1 MMRGLIVLVTAAMSM
16 IFLGRKQYRHHYIS
30 LLTIVLG
37 IVLVGYASLSKTES
51 SDDTRTKPLG
61 IILILI
67 A

>member
-16 IFLGRKQYRHHYIS
+16 IFLGKKQYRHHYIS
-30 LLTIVLG
+30 LLTIVIG
-37 IVLVGYASLSKTES
+37 IVLVGFASLTKTA
-51 SDDTRTKPLG
+51 DANTTKTKPIG

>member
-1 MMRGLIVLVTAAMSM
+1 MSM

-51 SDDTRTKPLG
+51 SSGTKTKPIG

>member
-16 IFLGRKQYRHHYIS
+16 IFLGKKQYRHHYLS

-37 IVLVGYASLSKTES
+37 IVLVGYASLTKE
-51 SDDTRTKPLG
+51 DTGNETKTKPLG

>member
-16 IFLGRKQYRHHYIS
+16 IFLGKKQYRHHYLS

-37 IVLVGYASLSKTES
+37 IVLVGYASLSKTV
-51 SDDTRTKPLG
+51 DANQTPTKPLG

>member
-1 MMRGLIVLVTAAMSM
+1 MMRGLIVLVTAGMSM
-16 IFLGRKQYRHHYIS
+16 IFLGKKQYRHHYLS

-37 IVLVGYASLSKTES
+37 IVLVGYASLTKNDTAGGTE
-51 SDDTRTKPLG
+51 TKPVG

>member
-1 MMRGLIVLVTAAMSM
+1 MMRGLIVLVTAGMSM
-16 IFLGRKQYRHHYIS
+16 IFLGKKQYRHHYLS

-37 IVLVGYASLSKTES
+37 IILVGYASLTK
-51 SDDTRTKPLG
+51 DTTGNETPTKPLG

>member
-1 MMRGLIVLVTAAMSM
+1 
-16 IFLGRKQYRHHYIS
+16 

>member
-30 LLTIVLG
+30 LLTIVIG
-37 IVLVGYASLSKTES
+37 IVLVGYASLSKSGNST
-51 SDDTRTKPLG
+51 DTTTKPLG
-61 IILILI
+61 IILVLI

>member
-1 MMRGLIVLVTAAMSM
+1 MMRGLIVLVTAGMSM

-30 LLTIVLG
+30 LFTIVLG
-37 IVLVGYASLSKTES
+37 IVLVGYASLSKAETP
-51 SDDTRTKPLG
+51 DTKPTKPIG

>member
-16 IFLGRKQYRHHYIS
+16 IFLGKKQYRHHYIS
-30 LLTIVLG
+30 LLTIVIG
-37 IVLVGYASLSKTES
+37 IVLVGFASLTKTADANTTE
-51 SDDTRTKPLG
+51 TKPIG